1 MRWLHESKL
10 ISESKWRTVI
20 LLPAGFFFFIKLN
33 LEAQKEHLLLKFTI
47 LKRLLHICCLV
58 SKLCPTF
65 FATPWTVALQF
76 PLSVGFSRQE
86 YWSVLPFP
94 SAGHLP
100 HPRIEPRSPI
110 SQADSLPSEL
120 PGKEGI
126 IFFFSKR
133 CKQFLQC
140 LTVFKWRIQKNP
152 RS

>member
-1 MRWLHESKL
+1 MHWLHESKL

-20 LLPAGFFFFIKLN
+20 LLPAGFSFIKLN
-33 LEAQKEHLLLKFTI
+33 LGAQKEHLLVKFTI

-58 SKLCPTF
+58 AKLCPTF
-65 FATPWTVALQF
+65 FVTPWPVALQF

-86 YWSVLPFP
+86 YWSALPFP
-94 SAGHLP
+94 SAGDLP
-100 HPRIEPRSPI
+100 HPRIEPRSPT
-110 SQADSLPSEL
+110 SKADSLPSEVL
-120 PGKEGI
+120 GKEGI

-133 CKQFLQC
+133 CKQFLWC

>member
-1 MRWLHESKL
+1 MHWLHESKL

-20 LLPAGFFFFIKLN
+20 LLPAGFSFIKLN
-33 LEAQKEHLLLKFTI
+33 LGAQKEHLLVKFTI

-58 SKLCPTF
+58 AKLCPTF
-65 FATPWTVALQF
+65 FVTPWTVAVQF

-86 YWSVLPFP
+86 YWSALPFP
-94 SAGHLP
+94 SAGDLP
-100 HPRIEPRSPI
+100 HPRIEPRSPT
-110 SQADSLPSEL
+110 SKADSLPSEVL
-120 PGKEGI
+120 GKEGI

-133 CKQFLQC
+133 CKQFLWC

>member
-1 MRWLHESKL
+1 MHWLHESKL

-20 LLPAGFFFFIKLN
+20 LLPAGFSFIKLN
-33 LEAQKEHLLLKFTI
+33 LGAQKEHLLVKFTI

-58 SKLCPTF
+58 AKLCPTF
-65 FATPWTVALQF
+65 FVTPWTVALQF

-86 YWSVLPFP
+86 YWSALPFP
-94 SAGHLP
+94 SAGDLP
-100 HPRIEPRSPI
+100 HPRIEPRSPT
-110 SQADSLPSEL
+110 SKADSLPSEVL
-120 PGKEGI
+120 GKEGI

-133 CKQFLQC
+133 CKQFLWC